1 MIRAKYLEVTRLA
14 TTGDQVG
21 YGWRPATGKRVVFPL
36 GVRTILFDSEN
47 TARKNPSSL
56 T

>member
-1 MIRAKYLEVTRLA
+1 MIRDKYWEMTKLA
-14 TTGDQVG
+14 TTGNQVG

>member
-1 MIRAKYLEVTRLA
+1 MIRDKYWEMTKLA

-36 GVRTILFDSEN
+36 GVRTILVDSEN

>member
-1 MIRAKYLEVTRLA
+1 MIRDKYWEMTKLA

-47 TARKNPSSL
+47 TARKKTSSL